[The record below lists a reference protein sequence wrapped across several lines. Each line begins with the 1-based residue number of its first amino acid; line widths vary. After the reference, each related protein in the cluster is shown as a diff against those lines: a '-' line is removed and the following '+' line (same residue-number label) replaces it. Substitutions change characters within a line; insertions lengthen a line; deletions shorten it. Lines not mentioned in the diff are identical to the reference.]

1 MTVAIW
7 VALCVADIIAGHWIT
22 GTAGLVLLAGSAPGG
37 PLFRARRGNRGA
49 FRTAGARAG
58 GPALPGAPASPRSA

>member
-37 PLFRARRGNRGA
+37 LHLAARHRNRRAA
-49 FRTAGARAG
+49 RTG
-58 GPALPGAPASPRSA
+58 GPALPDTPASPRSA